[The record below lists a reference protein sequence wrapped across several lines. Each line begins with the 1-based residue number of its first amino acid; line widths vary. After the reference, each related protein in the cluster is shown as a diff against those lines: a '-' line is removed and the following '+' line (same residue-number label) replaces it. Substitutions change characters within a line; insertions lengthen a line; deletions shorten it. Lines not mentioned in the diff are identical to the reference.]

1 VESKMFYDELI
12 KKIKN
17 LKKEYEKWKIENILV
32 LKDKRSIDK
41 FNFLFNINKRYFYIK
56 KNIYENLEF
65 ETLIELEWLKENK
78 NLFLVFLH
86 FNKYKI
92 NFKEK
97 KSVMFCIQ
105 ELKTNVYF
113 DIFNNKMYI
122 KPNFENLFFKKNI
135 KNVDKKLF
143 KLMFNPEYKITFK
156 KVLNVYALYKE
167 DYSEVHFFNKK
178 LEKINYYNNF
188 YFENILLEHI
198 LYFKQTKRFYIIIS
212 TIYNEYFI
220 KIYDKNKQLI
230 AKTKTIRENKVLKI
244 DKNKIIFDGLFYDIN
259 SNEFHPYNLLEYKF
273 SNESNV
279 KKGFNLTKEK
289 YLFSSDVE
297 IKLGNLYNIE
307 EINYKNLTIIKKI
320 SIEINENEK
329 TIEYNLIFFKNKL
342 YLIRNNNE
350 LFGDENRIIDI
361 WKNINK
367 HENKLLKEHKKS
379 VLFFNI

>member
-1 VESKMFYDELI
+1 MFYDELI

-17 LKKEYEKWKIENILV
+17 LKKEYEKWKIKNILI
-32 LKDKRSIDK
+32 LKDKRNIDK

-65 ETLIELEWLKENK
+65 EILVELEWLKENK
-78 NLFLVFLH
+78 NLFLVFLY

-97 KSVMFCIQ
+97 KSVMFYIQ

-113 DIFNNKMYI
+113 DIFSNKMYI
-122 KPNFENLFFKKNI
+122 KPNIQNLFFKKNI

-156 KVLNVYALYKE
+156 KVLNVYGLYKE
-167 DYSEVHFFNKK
+167 DYSEVYFFNKK

-188 YFENILLEHI
+188 YFENMLLEHI
-198 LYFKQTKRFYIIIS
+198 IYFKQTKRFYIIIS

-230 AKTKTIRENKVLKI
+230 TKTKTIYENKVLKI
-244 DKNKIIFDGLFYDIN
+244 DKNKIVFDELFYDVN
-259 SNEFHPYNLLEYKF
+259 NNEFYPYNLLEYKF
-273 SNESNV
+273 SNEYNV

-297 IKLGNLYNIE
+297 IKLGNFYNIE

-350 LFGDENRIIDI
+350 FFGDENRIVDI
-361 WKNINK
+361 WKNANK
-367 HENKLLKEHKKS
+367 HGDKLLKEHKKS

>member
-1 VESKMFYDELI
+1 MFYDELI

-17 LKKEYEKWKIENILV
+17 LKKEYEKWKIKNILI
-32 LKDKRSIDK
+32 LKDKRNIDK
-41 FNFLFNINKRYFYIK
+41 FNFLFNINKRYFYIE

-65 ETLIELEWLKENK
+65 EILVELEWLKENK

-97 KSVMFCIQ
+97 KSVMFYIQ

-113 DIFNNKMYI
+113 DIFSNKMYI
-122 KPNFENLFFKKNI
+122 KPNIQNLFFKKNI

-156 KVLNVYALYKE
+156 KVLNVYGLYKE
-167 DYSEVHFFNKK
+167 DYSEVYFFNKK

-188 YFENILLEHI
+188 YFENMLLEHI
-198 LYFKQTKRFYIIIS
+198 IYFKQTKRFYIIIS

-230 AKTKTIRENKVLKI
+230 TKTKTIYENKVLKI
-244 DKNKIIFDGLFYDIN
+244 DKNKIVFDELFYDVN
-259 SNEFHPYNLLEYKF
+259 NNEFYPYNLLEYKF
-273 SNESNV
+273 SNEYNV

-297 IKLGNLYNIE
+297 IKLDNFYNIE

-320 SIEINENEK
+320 SIEISGNEK
-329 TIEYNLIFFKNKL
+329 TIEYNLVFFKNKL

-350 LFGDENRIIDI
+350 FFGDENRIVDI
-361 WKNINK
+361 WKNANK

>member
-1 VESKMFYDELI
+1 MFYDELI

-32 LKDKRSIDK
+32 LKDKRNIDK

-167 DYSEVHFFNKK
+167 DYSEVYFFNKK

-188 YFENILLEHI
+188 YFENMLLEHI
-198 LYFKQTKRFYIIIS
+198 LSFKQTKRFYIIIS
-212 TIYNEYFI
+212 TIYNEFFI

-230 AKTKTIRENKVLKI
+230 AKTKTICENKVLKI

-297 IKLGNLYNIE
+297 IKLGNLYNME

-320 SIEINENEK
+320 SIKINENEK
-329 TIEYNLIFFKNKL
+329 TIEYNLIFFKNNL

-350 LFGDENRIIDI
+350 LFGDENRIVDI
-361 WKNINK
+361 WKSVNK
-367 HENKLLKEHKKS
+367 HENKLLKEHKKN

>member
-1 VESKMFYDELI
+1 MFYDELI

-17 LKKEYEKWKIENILV
+17 LKKEYEKWKIKNILI
-32 LKDKRSIDK
+32 LKDKRNIDK

-65 ETLIELEWLKENK
+65 EILVELEWLKENK
-78 NLFLVFLH
+78 NLFLVFLY

-97 KSVMFCIQ
+97 KSVMFYIQ

-113 DIFNNKMYI
+113 DIFSNKMYI
-122 KPNFENLFFKKNI
+122 KPNIQNLFFKKNI

-156 KVLNVYALYKE
+156 KVLNVYGLYKE
-167 DYSEVHFFNKK
+167 DYSEVYFFNKK

-188 YFENILLEHI
+188 YFENMLLEHI
-198 LYFKQTKRFYIIIS
+198 IYFKQTKRFYIIIS

-230 AKTKTIRENKVLKI
+230 AKTKTIYANKVLKI
-244 DKNKIIFDGLFYDIN
+244 DKNKIVFDELFYDIN
-259 SNEFHPYNLLEYKF
+259 NNEFYPYNLLEYKF
-273 SNESNV
+273 SNEYNV

-297 IKLGNLYNIE
+297 MKLGNFYNME

-329 TIEYNLIFFKNKL
+329 TIKYNLVFFKNKL

-350 LFGDENRIIDI
+350 FFGDENRITDI
-361 WKNINK
+361 WKNANK
-367 HENKLLKEHKKS
+367 HGDKLLKEHKKS

>member
-1 VESKMFYDELI
+1 MFYDELI

-17 LKKEYEKWKIENILV
+17 LKKEYEKWKIKNILI
-32 LKDKRSIDK
+32 LKDKRNIDK

-65 ETLIELEWLKENK
+65 EILVELEWLKENK

-97 KSVMFCIQ
+97 KSVMFYIQ

-113 DIFNNKMYI
+113 DIFSNKMYI
-122 KPNFENLFFKKNI
+122 KPNIQNLFFKKNI

-156 KVLNVYALYKE
+156 KVLNVYGLYKE
-167 DYSEVHFFNKK
+167 DYSEVYFFNKK

-188 YFENILLEHI
+188 YFENMLLEHI
-198 LYFKQTKRFYIIIS
+198 IYFKQTKRFYIIIS

-230 AKTKTIRENKVLKI
+230 TKTKTICENKVLKI
-244 DKNKIIFDGLFYDIN
+244 DKNKIVFDELFYDIN
-259 SNEFHPYNLLEYKF
+259 NNEFYPYNLLEYKF
-273 SNESNV
+273 SNEYNV

-297 IKLGNLYNIE
+297 IKLGNFYNVK

-320 SIEINENEK
+320 SIEINGNEK

-350 LFGDENRIIDI
+350 FFGDENRIVDI
-361 WKNINK
+361 WKNANK
-367 HENKLLKEHKKS
+367 HGDKLLKEHKKS

>member
-1 VESKMFYDELI
+1 MFYDDLI

-17 LKKEYEKWKIENILV
+17 LKKEYEKWKIKNILV
-32 LKDKRSIDK
+32 LKDKRNIDK

-56 KNIYENLEF
+56 KNIYENLEL
-65 ETLIELEWLKENK
+65 EELVELEWLKENK

-97 KSVMFCIQ
+97 KSVMFYIQ

-113 DIFNNKMYI
+113 DIFTNKMYI
-122 KPNFENLFFKKNI
+122 KPNIEKLFFKKNI
-135 KNVDKKLF
+135 KNVNKKLF
-143 KLMFNPEYKITFK
+143 KLMFNPEYKIIFK
-156 KVLNVYALYKE
+156 KTLNVFCALYKE
-167 DYSEVHFFNKK
+167 DYSKIYFFNKK
-178 LEKINYYNNF
+178 FEEINDSNDF
-188 YFENILLEHI
+188 YFENMLLEHI
-198 LYFKQTKRFYIIIS
+198 LHFKQTKRFYIIIS
-212 TIYNEYFI
+212 TIYNKYLI
-220 KIYDKNKQLI
+220 KIYDKNKELI
-230 AKTKTIRENKVLKI
+230 AKTETILENKILKI
-244 DKNKIIFDGLFYDIN
+244 DKNKIIFNELIYDIN
-259 SNEFHPYNLLEYKF
+259 NNEFHPYNLLEYKF
-273 SNESNV
+273 SNQSNV
-279 KKGFNLTKEK
+279 KKGFNLTKET

-297 IKLGNLYNIE
+297 IKLGSFYNIE

-342 YLIRNNNE
+342 YLIKNNNE

-367 HENKLLKEHKKS
+367 HGDKLLKEHKKN

>member
-1 VESKMFYDELI
+1 MFYDELI

-17 LKKEYEKWKIENILV
+17 LKKEYEKWKIKNILI
-32 LKDKRSIDK
+32 LKDKRNIDK
-41 FNFLFNINKRYFYIK
+41 FNFLFNINKRYFYIE

-65 ETLIELEWLKENK
+65 EILVELEWLKENK

-97 KSVMFCIQ
+97 KSVMFYIQ

-113 DIFNNKMYI
+113 DIFSNKMYI
-122 KPNFENLFFKKNI
+122 KPNIQNLFFKKNI

-156 KVLNVYALYKE
+156 KVLNVYGLYKE
-167 DYSEVHFFNKK
+167 DYSEVYFFNKK

-188 YFENILLEHI
+188 YFENMLLEHI
-198 LYFKQTKRFYIIIS
+198 IYFKQTKRFYIIIS

-230 AKTKTIRENKVLKI
+230 TKTKTIYENKVLKI
-244 DKNKIIFDGLFYDIN
+244 DKNKIVFDELFYDVN
-259 SNEFHPYNLLEYKF
+259 NNEFYPYNLLEYKF
-273 SNESNV
+273 SNEYNV

-297 IKLGNLYNIE
+297 IKLGNFYNIE

-320 SIEINENEK
+320 SIEINGNEK
-329 TIEYNLIFFKNKL
+329 TIEYNLVFFKNKL

-350 LFGDENRIIDI
+350 FFGDENRITDI
-361 WKNINK
+361 WKNVNK
-367 HENKLLKEHKKS
+367 HGDKLLKEHKKS

>member
-1 VESKMFYDELI
+1 MFYDDLI
-12 KKIKN
+12 KKIKS
-17 LKKEYEKWKIENILV
+17 LKKEYEKWKIKNIIV
-32 LKDKRSIDK
+32 LKDKRNIDK

-65 ETLIELEWLKENK
+65 EILVELEWLKENK

-97 KSVMFCIQ
+97 KSIMFSIQ
-105 ELKTNVYF
+105 ELKANVYF
-113 DIFNNKMYI
+113 DVFTNKMYI
-122 KPNFENLFFKKNI
+122 KSNIEQLFFKKNI
-135 KNVDKKLF
+135 KNINKNLF

-156 KVLNVYALYKE
+156 KALNVYALHKE
-167 DYSEVHFFNKK
+167 DYSEIHFFDKK
-178 LEKINYYNNF
+178 FEKINDFNDF
-188 YFENILLEHI
+188 YFENMLLGHI
-198 LYFKQTKRFYIIIS
+198 FHFKQTKRFYIITS
-212 TIYNEYFI
+212 GIYNKYLI
-220 KIYDKNKQLI
+220 KIYDKNKELI
-230 AKTKTIRENKVLKI
+230 AKTKTICENKVLKI
-244 DKNKIIFDGLFYDIN
+244 DKNKIVFDELFYDIN
-259 SNEFHPYNLLEYKF
+259 NNEFYPYNLLEYKF
-273 SNESNV
+273 SNEYNV

-297 IKLGNLYNIE
+297 IKLGNFYNIE

-320 SIEINENEK
+320 SIEISGNEK
-329 TIEYNLIFFKNKL
+329 TIEYNLVFFKNKL

-350 LFGDENRIIDI
+350 FFGDENRIVDI
-361 WKNINK
+361 WKNANK

>member
-1 VESKMFYDELI
+1 MFYDDLI

-17 LKKEYEKWKIENILV
+17 LKKEYEKWKIKNTLV
-32 LKDKRSIDK
+32 LKDKRNIEN

-65 ETLIELEWLKENK
+65 EELVELEWLKENK

-97 KSVMFCIQ
+97 KSVTFSIQ

-113 DIFNNKMYI
+113 DVLTNKMYI
-122 KPNFENLFFKKNI
+122 KPNIEKMFFKKNI
-135 KNVDKKLF
+135 KNVNKNLF

-178 LEKINYYNNF
+178 LEKINYSNNF
-188 YFENILLEHI
+188 YFENMLLEYI
-198 LYFKQTKRFYIIIS
+198 LYFQQTKRFYIIVS
-212 TIYNEYFI
+212 TIYNKYFI
-220 KIYDKNKQLI
+220 KIYDKNKRLI
-230 AKTKTIRENKVLKI
+230 VKTEINSENKVLKI

-259 SNEFHPYNLLEYKF
+259 NNEFYPYNLLEYKF
-273 SNESNV
+273 SSQSNI
-279 KKGFNLTKEK
+279 KKGFNFTKNE
-289 YLFSSDVE
+289 YLFSSDAE
-297 IKLGNLYNIE
+297 IKLGNLYNME

-329 TIEYNLIFFKNKL
+329 TIEYNLVFFKNKL

-350 LFGDENRIIDI
+350 LFGDENRIVDI
-361 WKNINK
+361 WKNVNK
-367 HENKLLKEHKKS
+367 HEKKLLKEHRKN

>member
-1 VESKMFYDELI
+1 MENKIFYDELK

-17 LKKEYEKWKIENILV
+17 LKKEYEKWKIKNILI
-32 LKDKRSIDK
+32 LKDKRNIDK
-41 FNFLFNINKRYFYIK
+41 FNFLFNINKRYFYIE

-65 ETLIELEWLKENK
+65 EILVELEWLKENK

-97 KSVMFCIQ
+97 KSVMFYIQ

-113 DIFNNKMYI
+113 DIFSNKMYI
-122 KPNFENLFFKKNI
+122 KPNIQNLFFKKNI

-156 KVLNVYALYKE
+156 KVLNVYGLYKE
-167 DYSEVHFFNKK
+167 DYSEVYFFNKK

-188 YFENILLEHI
+188 YFENMLLEHI
-198 LYFKQTKRFYIIIS
+198 IYFKQTKRFYIIIS

-230 AKTKTIRENKVLKI
+230 TKTKTIYENKVLKI
-244 DKNKIIFDGLFYDIN
+244 DKNKIVFDELFYDVN
-259 SNEFHPYNLLEYKF
+259 NNEFYPYNLLEYKF
-273 SNESNV
+273 SNEYNV

-297 IKLGNLYNIE
+297 IKLDNFYNIE

-320 SIEINENEK
+320 SIEISGNEK
-329 TIEYNLIFFKNKL
+329 TIEYNLVFFKNKL

-350 LFGDENRIIDI
+350 FFGDENRIVDI
-361 WKNINK
+361 WKNANK

>member
-1 VESKMFYDELI
+1 MFYDELI

-17 LKKEYEKWKIENILV
+17 LKKEYEKWKIKNILI
-32 LKDKRSIDK
+32 LKDKRNIDK

-65 ETLIELEWLKENK
+65 EILVELEWLKENK

-97 KSVMFCIQ
+97 KSVMFYIQ

-113 DIFNNKMYI
+113 DIFSNKMYI
-122 KPNFENLFFKKNI
+122 KPNIENLFFKKNI

-167 DYSEVHFFNKK
+167 DYSEVYFFNKK

-188 YFENILLEHI
+188 YFENMLLEHI
-198 LYFKQTKRFYIIIS
+198 IYFKQTKRFYIIIS

-230 AKTKTIRENKVLKI
+230 TKTKTIYENKVLKI
-244 DKNKIIFDGLFYDIN
+244 DKNKIVFDELFYDIN
-259 SNEFHPYNLLEYKF
+259 NNEFYPYNLLEYKF
-273 SNESNV
+273 SNEYNV

-297 IKLGNLYNIE
+297 IKLGNFYNIE

-320 SIEINENEK
+320 SIEISGNEK
-329 TIEYNLIFFKNKL
+329 TIEYNLVFFKNKL

-350 LFGDENRIIDI
+350 FFGDENRITDI
-361 WKNINK
+361 WKNANK
-367 HENKLLKEHKKS
+367 HGDKLLKEHKKS

>member
-1 VESKMFYDELI
+1 MFYDELI

-17 LKKEYEKWKIENILV
+17 LKKEYEKWKIKNILI
-32 LKDKRSIDK
+32 LKDKRNIDK

-65 ETLIELEWLKENK
+65 EILVELEWLKENK

-97 KSVMFCIQ
+97 KSVMFYIQ

-113 DIFNNKMYI
+113 DIFSNKMYI
-122 KPNFENLFFKKNI
+122 KPNIQNLFFKKNI

-156 KVLNVYALYKE
+156 KVLNVYGLYKE
-167 DYSEVHFFNKK
+167 DYSEVYFFNKK

-188 YFENILLEHI
+188 YFENMLLEHI
-198 LYFKQTKRFYIIIS
+198 IYFKQTKRFYIIIS

-230 AKTKTIRENKVLKI
+230 AKTKTIYANKVLKI
-244 DKNKIIFDGLFYDIN
+244 DKNKIVFDELFYDVN
-259 SNEFHPYNLLEYKF
+259 NNEFYPYNLLEYKF
-273 SNESNV
+273 SNEYNV

-297 IKLGNLYNIE
+297 IKLGNFYNIE

-350 LFGDENRIIDI
+350 FFGDENRIVDI
-361 WKNINK
+361 WKNANK
-367 HENKLLKEHKKS
+367 HGDKLLKEHKKS

>member
-1 VESKMFYDELI
+1 MFYDELI

-32 LKDKRSIDK
+32 LKDKRNIEN
-41 FNFLFNINKRYFYIK
+41 FIFLFNINKRYFYIK

-65 ETLIELEWLKENK
+65 ETLVELEWIKENK

-86 FNKYKI
+86 LNKYKI

-97 KSVMFCIQ
+97 KSVMFYIQ

-113 DIFNNKMYI
+113 DIFSNKMYI
-122 KPNFENLFFKKNI
+122 KSNIENLFFKKNI

-178 LEKINYYNNF
+178 LEEINYYNNF
-188 YFENILLEHI
+188 YFENMLLEHI
-198 LYFKQTKRFYIIIS
+198 LYFQQTKRFYIIIG

-220 KIYDKNKQLI
+220 KIYDKNKKLI
-230 AKTKTIRENKVLKI
+230 TKTKTIREDKVLKI
-244 DKNKIIFDGLFYDIN
+244 DKNKIVFDKLFYDIN
-259 SNEFHPYNLLEYKF
+259 NNEFYPYNILEYKF
-273 SNESNV
+273 QNQSNI

-297 IKLGNLYNIE
+297 IKLSNFYNIE

-350 LFGDENRIIDI
+350 LFGDENRIVDI
-361 WKNINK
+361 WKNVNK
-367 HENKLLKEHKKS
+367 HEDKLLKEHKKS

>member
-1 VESKMFYDELI
+1 MFYDELI
-12 KKIKN
+12 KKITN
-17 LKKEYEKWKIENILV
+17 LKKEYEKWKIKNILV
-32 LKDKRSIDK
+32 LKDKRNIDK

-65 ETLIELEWLKENK
+65 ETLVESEWLKENK
-78 NLFLVFLH
+78 NLFLVFLL

-97 KSVMFCIQ
+97 KSIMFYIQ
-105 ELKTNVYF
+105 ELKKNVYF
-113 DIFNNKMYI
+113 DIFSNKMYI
-122 KPNFENLFFKKNI
+122 KSNIENMFFKKNI

-167 DYSEVHFFNKK
+167 DYSEVYFFNKK
-178 LEKINYYNNF
+178 LEEINDYNNF
-188 YFENILLEHI
+188 YFENMLLEHI
-198 LYFKQTKRFYIIIS
+198 LYFRQTKRFYIIIS
-212 TIYNEYFI
+212 IIYNEYFI
-220 KIYDKNKQLI
+220 KIYDKNKKLI
-230 AKTKTIRENKVLKI
+230 AKTKTICEEKVLKI
-244 DKNKIIFDGLFYDIN
+244 DKNKIVFDGLFYDIN
-259 SNEFHPYNLLEYKF
+259 NNEFYPYNLLEYEF
-273 SNESNV
+273 SNQPNV
-279 KKGFNLTKEK
+279 KKGFNFTKNK

-297 IKLGNLYNIE
+297 IKLGNFYNME

-320 SIEINENEK
+320 SIEINKNEK
-329 TIEYNLIFFKNKL
+329 IIEYNLIFFKKKL

-350 LFGDENRIIDI
+350 LFGDENRIVDI

-367 HENKLLKEHKKS
+367 HRDKLLKEHKKS

>member
-1 VESKMFYDELI
+1 
-12 KKIKN
+12 
-17 LKKEYEKWKIENILV
+17 
-32 LKDKRSIDK
+32 
-41 FNFLFNINKRYFYIK
+41 
-56 KNIYENLEF
+56 
-65 ETLIELEWLKENK
+65 
-78 NLFLVFLH
+78 
-86 FNKYKI
+86 
-92 NFKEK
+92 
-97 KSVMFCIQ
+97 MFCIQ

-143 KLMFNPEYKITFK
+143 KLMFNQEYKITFK

-167 DYSEVHFFNKK
+167 DYSEVYFFNKK

-188 YFENILLEHI
+188 YFENMLLEHI
-198 LYFKQTKRFYIIIS
+198 LSFKQTKRFYIIIS
-212 TIYNEYFI
+212 TIYNEFFI

-230 AKTKTIRENKVLKI
+230 AKTKTIREDRVLKI

-259 SNEFHPYNLLEYKF
+259 NNEFHPYNLLEYKF

-289 YLFSSDVE
+289 YLFFSDVE
-297 IKLGNLYNIE
+297 IKLGNLYNME

-329 TIEYNLIFFKNKL
+329 TIEYNLIFFKNNL

-350 LFGDENRIIDI
+350 LFGDKNRIIDI

-367 HENKLLKEHKKS
+367 HGDKLLKEHKKN
-379 VLFFNI
+379 VFFFNI

>member
-1 VESKMFYDELI
+1 MFYDELI

-32 LKDKRSIDK
+32 LKDKRNIDK

-56 KNIYENLEF
+56 KDIYENLEF
-65 ETLIELEWLKENK
+65 ETLVELEWLKENK

-143 KLMFNPEYKITFK
+143 KLMFNQEYKITFK

-178 LEKINYYNNF
+178 MEKINYYNNF
-188 YFENILLEHI
+188 YFENMLLEHI
-198 LYFKQTKRFYIIIS
+198 LSFKQTKRFYIIIS

-230 AKTKTIRENKVLKI
+230 TKTKTICENKVLKI

-297 IKLGNLYNIE
+297 IKLGNLYNME

-329 TIEYNLIFFKNKL
+329 TIEYNLIFFKNNL

-350 LFGDENRIIDI
+350 LFGDENRIVDI
-361 WKNINK
+361 WKSVNK
-367 HENKLLKEHKKS
+367 HENKLLKEHKKN

>member
-1 VESKMFYDELI
+1 MFYDEFI

-32 LKDKRSIDK
+32 LKDKRNIDK

-178 LEKINYYNNF
+178 LKKINYYNNF

-230 AKTKTIRENKVLKI
+230 AKTKTIRENRVLKI

-259 SNEFHPYNLLEYKF
+259 NNEFHPYNLLEYKF

-297 IKLGNLYNIE
+297 IKLGNLYNME

-329 TIEYNLIFFKNKL
+329 TIEYNLIFFKNNL

-350 LFGDENRIIDI
+350 LFGDENKIVDI

-367 HENKLLKEHKKS
+367 YRDKLLKEHKKS

>member
-1 VESKMFYDELI
+1 MFYDELI

-17 LKKEYEKWKIENILV
+17 LKKEYEKWKIKNILI
-32 LKDKRSIDK
+32 LKDKRNIDK

-65 ETLIELEWLKENK
+65 EILVELEWLKENK
-78 NLFLVFLH
+78 NLFLVFLY

-97 KSVMFCIQ
+97 KSVMFYIQ

-113 DIFNNKMYI
+113 DIFSNKMYI
-122 KPNFENLFFKKNI
+122 KPNIQNLFFKKNI

-156 KVLNVYALYKE
+156 KVLNVYGLYKE
-167 DYSEVHFFNKK
+167 DYSEVYFFNKK

-188 YFENILLEHI
+188 YFENMLLEHI
-198 LYFKQTKRFYIIIS
+198 IYFKQTKRFYIIIS

-230 AKTKTIRENKVLKI
+230 TKTKTIYENKVLKI
-244 DKNKIIFDGLFYDIN
+244 DKNKIVFDELFYDIN
-259 SNEFHPYNLLEYKF
+259 NNEFYPYNLLEYKF
-273 SNESNV
+273 SNEYNV

-297 IKLGNLYNIE
+297 IKLGNFYNVE

-320 SIEINENEK
+320 SIEINGNEK
-329 TIEYNLIFFKNKL
+329 TIEYNLVFFKNKL

-350 LFGDENRIIDI
+350 FFGDENRITDI
-361 WKNINK
+361 WKNVNK
-367 HENKLLKEHKKS
+367 HGDKLLKEHKKS

>member
-1 VESKMFYDELI
+1 MFYDEFI

-32 LKDKRSIDK
+32 LKDKRNIDK

-178 LEKINYYNNF
+178 LKKINYYNNF

-230 AKTKTIRENKVLKI
+230 AKTKTIREDRVLKI
-244 DKNKIIFDGLFYDIN
+244 DKNKIIFDGLFYNIN
-259 SNEFHPYNLLEYKF
+259 NNEFHPYNLLEYKF

-297 IKLGNLYNIE
+297 IKLGNLYNME

-350 LFGDENRIIDI
+350 LFGDENRIVDI

-367 HENKLLKEHKKS
+367 HENKLLKEHKKN

>member
-1 VESKMFYDELI
+1 MFYDELI

-17 LKKEYEKWKIENILV
+17 LKKEYEKWKIKNILI
-32 LKDKRSIDK
+32 LKDKRNIDK

-65 ETLIELEWLKENK
+65 EILVELEWLKENK

-97 KSVMFCIQ
+97 KSVMFYIQ

-113 DIFNNKMYI
+113 DIFSNKMYI
-122 KPNFENLFFKKNI
+122 KPNIQNLFFKKNI

-156 KVLNVYALYKE
+156 KVLNVYGLYKE
-167 DYSEVHFFNKK
+167 DYSEVYFFNKK

-188 YFENILLEHI
+188 YFENMLLEHI
-198 LYFKQTKRFYIIIS
+198 IYFKQTKRFYIIIS

-220 KIYDKNKQLI
+220 KIYNKNKQLI
-230 AKTKTIRENKVLKI
+230 TKTKTIYENKVLKI
-244 DKNKIIFDGLFYDIN
+244 DKNKIVFDELFYDVN
-259 SNEFHPYNLLEYKF
+259 NNEFYPYNLLEYKF
-273 SNESNV
+273 SNEYNV

-297 IKLGNLYNIE
+297 IKLGNFYNIE

-350 LFGDENRIIDI
+350 FFGDENRIVDI
-361 WKNINK
+361 WKNANK
-367 HENKLLKEHKKS
+367 HGDKLLKEHKKS

>member
-1 VESKMFYDELI
+1 MFYDDLI

-17 LKKEYEKWKIENILV
+17 LKKEYEKWKIKNTLV
-32 LKDKRSIDK
+32 LKDKRNIEN

-65 ETLIELEWLKENK
+65 EELVELEWLKENK

-97 KSVMFCIQ
+97 KSVMFSIQ

-113 DIFNNKMYI
+113 DIFTNKMYI
-122 KPNFENLFFKKNI
+122 KSNIEKLFFKKNI
-135 KNVDKKLF
+135 KNVNKNLF

-156 KVLNVYALYKE
+156 EALNVYALYKE
-167 DYSEVHFFNKK
+167 DYSEVHFFDKK
-178 LEKINYYNNF
+178 FEKINYYNNF
-188 YFENILLEHI
+188 YFENMLLEHI
-198 LYFKQTKRFYIIIS
+198 LYFKQTKRFYIIASI
-212 TIYNEYFI
+212 IYNKYFI
-220 KIYDKNKQLI
+220 KIYDNNKRLI
-230 AKTKTIRENKVLKI
+230 AKTETILENKILKI
-244 DKNKIIFDGLFYDIN
+244 DKNKIIFNELIYDIN
-259 SNEFHPYNLLEYKF
+259 NNEFHKYNLLEYKF
-273 SNESNV
+273 SNQSNI
-279 KKGFNLTKEK
+279 KKGFNLTKET
-289 YLFSSDVE
+289 YLFFSDTE
-297 IKLGNLYNIE
+297 MKLGNIYNME

-342 YLIRNNNE
+342 YLIKNNNE
-350 LFGDENRIIDI
+350 LFGDENKIIDI
-361 WKNINK
+361 WKNVNK
-367 HENKLLKEHKKS
+367 HKDKLLKEHKKN

>member
-1 VESKMFYDELI
+1 MFYDDLI

-17 LKKEYEKWKIENILV
+17 LKKEYEKWKIKNTLV
-32 LKDKRSIDK
+32 LKDKRNIEN

-65 ETLIELEWLKENK
+65 EELVELEWLKENK

-97 KSVMFCIQ
+97 KSVMFSIQ

-113 DIFNNKMYI
+113 DIFTNKMYI
-122 KPNFENLFFKKNI
+122 KPNIEKLFFKKNI
-135 KNVDKKLF
+135 KNVNKNLF

-156 KVLNVYALYKE
+156 KALNVYALYKE

-188 YFENILLEHI
+188 YFENMLLEHI
-198 LYFKQTKRFYIIIS
+198 IYFKRTKRFYIIIS
-212 TIYNEYFI
+212 TIYNEYYI
-220 KIYDKNKQLI
+220 KIYDENKQLI
-230 AKTKTIRENKVLKI
+230 AKTETNSENRVLKI

-259 SNEFHPYNLLEYKF
+259 NNEFHKYNLLEYKF
-273 SNESNV
+273 SNQSNI
-279 KKGFNLTKEK
+279 KKGFNLTKET
-289 YLFSSDVE
+289 YLFFSDTE
-297 IKLGNLYNIE
+297 MKLGNIYNME
-307 EINYKNLTIIKKI
+307 EINYKNLTIIKKN

-342 YLIRNNNE
+342 YLIKNNNE
-350 LFGDENRIIDI
+350 LFGDENKIIDI
-361 WKNINK
+361 WKNVNK
-367 HENKLLKEHKKS
+367 HKDKLLKEHKKN